1 MVLSVVTAALLN
13 AAAGQSVV
21 TTNQL
26 PNLFISACFDGSVR
40 MSAGDATPIGFAAL
54 PDGLRS
60 RLGSP
65 SGSKVW
71 KLRGGEPSYLY
82 LLDYAG
88 TANPKIC
95 GVASENLALRSA
107 TAVVETRL
115 YGRPGS
121 AGTAKST
128 EWLKLDQGYKA
139 LATRAGGYTILQVN
153 WLAPKLAEAPRTQ

>member
-1 MVLSVVTAALLN
+1 MVLSLVTAALLN
-13 AAAGQSVV
+13 SAAGQVF
-21 TTNQL
+21 TTDQL
-26 PNLFISACFDGSVR
+26 PNLFVSACFDGSVR
-40 MSAGDATPIGFAAL
+40 MSGGDATPITFGDL

-65 SGSKVW
+65 SASKVW
-71 KLRGGEPSYLY
+71 RIRGGNPSYLY
-82 LLDYAG
+82 LLDYSG

-115 YGRPGS
+115 YGRPAS
-121 AGTAKST
+121 AGTSKST

>member
-1 MVLSVVTAALLN
+1 MVLSLVTAALFN

-21 TTNQL
+21 TTNL

-40 MSAGDATPIGFAAL
+40 MSGGDATPIAFGDL

-65 SGSKVW
+65 SASKVW
-71 KLRGGEPSYLY
+71 KLRGGPSYLY

-107 TAVVETRL
+107 AAAVETRL
-115 YGRPGS
+115 YGRPAS
-121 AGTAKST
+121 AGTSKST